1 MTDPTVI
8 NARVPENRCG
18 AGISAFSAKSAS
30 VSCSSTSV
38 PSSGGV
44 CSFYLLGGIT
54 MLCHVLPFV
63 PSAKSDWVWVRPSGP
78 T

>member
-1 MTDPTVI
+1 MTNLTVI
-8 NARVPENRCG
+8 NARVSENRCG
-18 AGISAFSAKSAS
+18 AGISAFSAESAS
-30 VSCSSTSV
+30 ASCWSTSV
-38 PSSGGV
+38 PSSGRRLFV
-44 CSFYLLGGIT
+44 YLLGGIT